1 MKQVWNQ
8 IGEWW
13 CMRMHDSVMWPSH
26 GQYRCRTCMREY
38 AVQFEGV
45 PQRGREQSQAPLAG
59 WVATRR
65 A

>member
-1 MKQVWNQ
+1 MRQRWNQ
-8 IGEWW
+8 ISEWW

-38 AVQFEGV
+38 AVQFEST
-45 PQRGREQSQAPLAG
+45 PRREREQAGTLTG
-59 WVATRR
+59 WVATTR